1 MLERDANDEG
11 DDIDTW
17 IKEKEQTEIMNSIK
31 KLDRVCFETTP
42 VIHLSPFFKIQGYI
56 FWATD
61 IE

>member
-1 MLERDANDEG
+1 MVERDANDDG

-31 KLDRVCFETTP
+31 KLDRVPLETTP
-42 VIHLSPFFKIQGYI
+42 VHLSPFFKIQKYI